1 MFTTRRYTKI
11 IFALYCIVLFWTVF
25 FKLSFSLHDIAA
37 LFGNRSINLIPFYYA
52 SHSDSHLSET
62 FLNCL
67 VFAPFS
73 LLLSMLGAN
82 FKKAVLTTLCVSAVF
97 ELSQLIFALGAC
109 DLTDLITNTLGGI
122 LGAVFYF
129 ALTKLVKNKQKLHKI
144 LLIMGTIAAAAF
156 AVLTAL
162 LILSN

>member
-11 IFALYCIVLFWTVF
+11 LFGLYCIVLFWTVI

-37 LFGNRSINLIPFYYA
+37 LFGNHSINLIPFYYA

-109 DLTDLITNTLGGI
+109 DLTDLITNTLGGS

-129 ALTKLVKNKQKLHKI
+129 ALTKVVKNKQKLHKI
-144 LLIMGTIAAAAF
+144 LLIMGTVAASAF